1 MHREKPLTYKGS
13 CDSVSLLAT
22 ENGGKP
28 EMTTQAE
35 RAQENRQI
43 ASTILEQMGGNRL
56 RVMTGAKNFLA
67 LDRGLSFRIPGKG
80 FAKQNINHIRIM
92 LNGNDLY
99 DVTFQVIRGTTV
111 KTVAEVSDV
120 FCEDLQRIFR
130 HHTGLDTH
138 L

>member
-1 MHREKPLTYKGS
+1 
-13 CDSVSLLAT
+13 
-22 ENGGKP
+22 
-28 EMTTQAE
+28 MTTQAE